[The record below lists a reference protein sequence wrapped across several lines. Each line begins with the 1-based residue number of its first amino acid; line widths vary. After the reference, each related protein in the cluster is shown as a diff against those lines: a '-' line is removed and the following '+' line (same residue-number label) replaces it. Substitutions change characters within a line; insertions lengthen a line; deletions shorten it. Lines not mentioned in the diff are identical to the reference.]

1 MRRLAV
7 LVLCVGIIGLAVL
20 NVYLY
25 VELGNERTW
34 AGLGSPKVEPES
46 PVELDSL
53 ERAIS
58 NQIEYVLDQPMMLPS
73 SEPPAVPAARDPFG
87 IVQKK
92 EEIKF
97 PYKLRGIIGNV
108 EQELVAMF
116 SDGNASVFAKAG
128 EKIGET
134 SFLVDTVALNSVTV
148 TGPRSFT
155 LVVGKD

>member
-7 LVLCVGIIGLAVL
+7 LSLSLGIIGLVAL

-34 AGLGSPKVEPES
+34 AENDAPKVEPPS
-46 PVELDSL
+46 PVELDAL
-53 ERAIS
+53 DRAIS
-58 NQIEYVLDQPMMLPS
+58 DQIEYVLDQPMMLPS
-73 SEPPAVPAARDPFG
+73 SEPPAIPAARDPFG

-92 EEIKF
+92 EDIKF

-116 SDGNASVFAKAG
+116 SDGSAAVFAKAG

-134 SFLVDTVALNSVTV
+134 PFVVDTVALNGVTV
-148 TGPRSFT
+148 KGPRSFT
-155 LVVGKD
+155 LIVGKE